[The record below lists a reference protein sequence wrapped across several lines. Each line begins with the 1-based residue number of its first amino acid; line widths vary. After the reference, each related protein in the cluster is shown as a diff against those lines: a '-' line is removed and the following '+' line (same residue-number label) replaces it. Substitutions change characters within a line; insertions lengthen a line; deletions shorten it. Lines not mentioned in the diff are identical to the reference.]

1 MNLSGR
7 EHHEETREPY
17 RTVVVTGASS
27 GIGRATALL
36 LVRSG
41 FRVFAGVRRVED
53 ADSLCA
59 QGGADLVPIELDV
72 TDTGSI
78 ARAVERV
85 RTHLSGHG
93 LDGLVNNAGIGIT
106 VPVEDVA
113 PDVLRHHFE
122 VDVFGQI
129 AVTQAFLPL
138 IRRTRGRIVNMGSVG
153 GHIALPFFGVLCGCK
168 SAFGSLSDALRMEL
182 HPFGIRVSVIEPG
195 SIHTPAVEKTLGG
208 IDSTIDALPP
218 GGARR
223 YGPMLRRF
231 MHRAYDRETKGSAP
245 DVVARVVHHALTAPR
260 PRIRYRVGK
269 DARLLAALSR
279 FVPDRWLDA
288 ARLRIFGMP
297 TSFGALVA
305 APIDA
310 QAQGGVQSRG

>member
-1 MNLSGR
+1 MNISSR
-7 EHHEETREPY
+7 ERRREGKEPD

-41 FRVFAGVRRVED
+41 FRVFAGVRREED
-53 ADSLCA
+53 ADSLRA

-72 TDTGSI
+72 TDGGSI
-78 ARAVERV
+78 ARAVEQV
-85 RTHLSGHG
+85 RAYLEGDG

-106 VPVEDVA
+106 VPVEEVA
-113 PDVLRHHFE
+113 GDVLRHHFE

-153 GHIALPFFGVLCGCK
+153 GHIALPFIGVLCGCK
-168 SAFGSLSDALRMEL
+168 SAFGSLSDSLRMEL

-208 IDSTIDALPP
+208 VESAIDALPSV
-218 GGARR
+218 GARR

-231 MHRAYDRETKGSAP
+231 TRRAYNREIRGSP
-245 DVVARVVHHALTAPR
+245 PEVVARVVRHALTARR
-260 PRIRYRVGK
+260 PRIRYRVGR
-269 DARLLAALSR
+269 DARLLGALSR
-279 FVPDRWLDA
+279 FVPDRWLDV
-288 ARLRIFGMP
+288 ARLRVFGLP

-305 APIDA
+305 TPFDA
-310 QAQGGVQSRG
+310 KVQGGVQSRG